1 MTFLQEDPTVT
12 PHLTRPWRQQSSAL
26 RRAGILAAATTVALS
41 LLVACSS
48 TTTATADSSTA
59 ASSDS
64 STDSAEPASS
74 EPATSDSAPAGDSS
88 GESSSSASDETPAQD
103 LPVPEKSDITVGVLA
118 ITNSAPFAYALENG
132 IFTKYGLN
140 VTQAVASGGAAA
152 AAALAGGSQDISY
165 GSYVPFVL
173 ADQSGV
179 PLTFVASEDVTA
191 PGNTMVVTGADSGVT
206 KPEDLK
212 GKTIAVNALVNYGVL
227 GIETTLER
235 YGLTPDDYKLVAMPH
250 SNIPPA
256 VTRGAVDA
264 GWVLEPL
271 VSQAHAAGARD
282 VFDPFTGEMD
292 NFPSTGFLST
302 RAFAEKNPGTVRAFR
317 AAIDESIRE
326 INKDPDAIRDLI
338 ATYTET
344 STEVAQA
351 MVLPKYVES
360 DALFADLQRVPD
372 FMLKAKFMEQPF
384 DINSWALPE

>member
-1 MTFLQEDPTVT
+1 M
-12 PHLTRPWRQQSSAL
+12 
-26 RRAGILAAATTVALS
+26 
-41 LLVACSS
+41 LVACSGNS
-48 TTTATADSSTA
+48 TETADSSTPSA
-59 ASSDS
+59 AESSS
-64 STDSAEPASS
+64 ESASS
-74 EPATSDSAPAGDSS
+74 EAESSAPAGDSS
-88 GESSSSASDETPAQD
+88 SPASQDSSSASQDSSSASEEPAAAD
-103 LPVPEKSDITVGVLA
+103 MPVPEKTDITVGVLA

-132 IFTKYGLN
+132 VFTKYGLN

-173 ADQSGV
+173 AHQNGV

-191 PGNTMVVTGADSGVT
+191 PGNTMIVTGDDSGIT

-256 VTRGAVDA
+256 VSRGAVDA

-271 VSQAHAAGARD
+271 VSQANATGSHD
-282 VFDPFTGEMD
+282 LFDPFTGDMD

-302 RAFAEKNPGTVRAFR
+302 RDFAANNPGTVRAFR

-338 ATYTET
+338 AAYTET

-351 MVLPKYVES
+351 MVLPKYVET
-360 DALFADLQRVPD
+360 DALFAELQKVPD

-384 DINSWALPE
+384 DISEWALPE

>member
-1 MTFLQEDPTVT
+1 MT
-12 PHLTRPWRQQSSAL
+12 PHLTNPWRKHSGAI
-26 RRAGILAAATTVALS
+26 RRAGILAAASAVALS
-41 LLVACSS
+41 MLVACSGNSTETANSS
-48 TTTATADSSTA
+48 TTGAAESSTE
-59 ASSDS
+59 SVSI
-64 STDSAEPASS
+64 ES
-74 EPATSDSAPAGDSS
+74 EGSAPAGESS
-88 GESSSSASDETPAQD
+88 SAASQDSSSASEEPAAEEM
-103 LPVPEKSDITVGVLA
+103 PVPEKADITVGVLA
-118 ITNSAPFAYALENG
+118 ITNSAPFAYALDHG

-165 GSYVPFVL
+165 GSYVPFIL
-173 ADQSGV
+173 ADQNGV

-191 PGNTMVVTGADSGVT
+191 PGNTMIVTGEDSGIT
-206 KPEDLK
+206 KPEELK

-256 VTRGAVDA
+256 VSRGAVDA

-271 VSQAHAAGARD
+271 VSQAHATGSRD
-282 VFDPFTGEMD
+282 LFDPFTGDMD

-302 RAFAEKNPGTVRAFR
+302 KEFAENNPGTVRAFR

-338 ATYTET
+338 AAYTET
-344 STEVAQA
+344 SPEVAQA

-360 DALFADLQRVPD
+360 AALFAQLQKVPD

-384 DINSWALPE
+384 DISTWALPE